1 MCRGF
6 FALRTRSCG
15 PFVLV
20 VGSFLSTAL
29 LKCLPHI
36 GAQINQTK
44 SPPFLSFISLFLS
57 FVFSAFICTNS
68 HRKTPILHEMV
79 TRTKSEKLGDFQ
91 FLALRA
97 TCAGGKKYRIS
108 ASAYFLE
115 FGPGAKLACGCAP
128 SPRKIPAGSTG
139 QIVREKFRPG
149 LTGRVIAAGL
159 HQIKHGLT
167 NP

>member
-1 MCRGF
+1 MEAGTKFYARDWSDRLSGNSLPRGF

-20 VGSFLSTAL
+20 VDSFLSTAL
-29 LKCLPHI
+29 LKCFPHI

-44 SPPFLSFISLFLS
+44 SPPFLSFFSLFFS

-79 TRTKSEKLGDFQ
+79 TRTKSEKIDDFQ

-97 TCAGGKKYRIS
+97 TCAGGKKIPYLGIRVLSGGRAGCKISVRVYPIPSKNPSRIDR
-108 ASAYFLE
+108 AVFA
-115 FGPGAKLACGCAP
+115 
-128 SPRKIPAGSTG
+128 
-139 QIVREKFRPG
+139 
-149 LTGRVIAAGL
+149 
-159 HQIKHGLT
+159 
-167 NP
+167 